1 MKEVNRLPQSYKINM
16 KILLEIPDNKAS
28 SLLEVLK
35 SISYVKT
42 KTLTDSTALLME
54 EIREAS
60 EEMKLIRSGKKNTRK
75 GEDFL
80 NDIECPNN

>member
-1 MKEVNRLPQSYKINM
+1 M

-42 KTLTDSTALLME
+42 KTLTDSKAELLK
-54 EIREAS
+54 EIREAA
-60 EEMKLIRSGKKNTRK
+60 EEMKLIRSGKKTARK
-75 GEDFL
+75 AEDFL
-80 NDIECPNN
+80 NEHR